1 MTPARRRGWSCFM
14 PERGLEEIGEILRSE
29 AASILS
35 VDRATIALDSPF
47 QSLGMNSLGFVELL
61 VVIEKRFNLK
71 LMETDLSRDDFQT
84 IGSLAERISKMK

>member
-1 MTPARRRGWSCFM
+1 M
-14 PERGLEEIGEILRSE
+14 
-29 AASILS
+29 
-35 VDRATIALDSPF
+35 DSPF

-84 IGSLAERISKMK
+84 IRSLALRISKMK

>member
-1 MTPARRRGWSCFM
+1 M
-14 PERGLEEIGEILRSE
+14 PESRLEEIGEILRSE

-35 VDRATIALDSPF
+35 VDQATIALDSPF

-84 IGSLAERISKMK
+84 IRSLAERISKMK